1 MQEKLTGYPSIDKP
15 WLKYY
20 SKDDKNRAIPQD
32 NMYELIWKSNRDYL
46 SNNAVEFFNKH
57 ITYQA
62 LFDTIDTL
70 AKSFWAS
77 GIRKGDIVTIIAIT
91 TPEILCAIYALNRL
105 GAVCSCLYP
114 NMSDD
119 IIKAKV
125 QITNSKHI
133 ILLDL
138 FADKAN
144 SFKSDKS
151 ISIYLFRF
159 SQSMSALGKLALL
172 FKKTPKTEATTISY
186 NQLLSTGKNA
196 TPDYTENNPED
207 IALIMYSGGT
217 TGEPKGI
224 ILTNKNA
231 NAVSSQQ
238 NCSLLDLKREYTWQ
252 SVAAP
257 FITYTLI
264 YATHLPLSYGME
276 CKIVVYDPKEI
287 AKHIAS
293 NKNYFVSITPMNWE
307 LLIHDKSTRKANL
320 SNLIDPITGADY
332 MSPELENEINA
343 FFRAHGSKA
352 VMSQGYGMTEV
363 ASAVCRNYSTRLNK
377 MGSVGIPFKDTL
389 ISAFDPNTNQEL
401 KSGETGEICISG
413 PNVMLGYFNNKE
425 ATEEMIKKHSDG
437 KMWLHS
443 GDLGHIDEDGFVF
456 IDGRLKRMFVRHDGV
471 KVFAPYIEKIIM
483 QVEAVQRCCV
493 IGTKEPNYDTGKA
506 PFAFILLKEEYFGQK
521 ENIKRALL
529 EHCQKSLPEYE
540 VPVDFSFIR
549 EVPVTSANKVDFKA
563 LEKQAEEMNK
573 QQD

>member
-1 MQEKLTGYPSIDKP
+1 MSKGLTGYPSIDKP

-20 SKDDKNRAIPQD
+20 SKEDLSRSIPQD
-32 NMYELIWKSNRDYL
+32 NMFELIWKSNRDYL
-46 SNNAVEFFNKH
+46 SNNAIDFFNKH
-57 ITYQA
+57 ITYKTMFEEIER
-62 LFDTIDTL
+62 LSN
-70 AKSFWAS
+70 SFWAC
-77 GIRKGDIVTIIAIT
+77 GVRKGDIVTIIAIT
-91 TPEILCAIYALNRL
+91 TPEILYAIYALNRI

-119 IIKAKV
+119 IIKSKV
-125 QITNSKHI
+125 QITNSKYI
-133 ILLDL
+133 IVLDL

-144 SFKSDKS
+144 VFKNDKS
-151 ISIYLFRF
+151 ISVYLFSF
-159 SQSMSALGKLALL
+159 SRSMSTMGKLAFSL
-172 FKKTPKTEATTISY
+172 KKMPKVETTVISY
-186 NQLLSTGKNA
+186 NQLLSLGEKTQ
-196 TPDYTENNPED
+196 PEYTQNNSND

-224 ILTNKNA
+224 VLTNRNV

-276 CKIVVYDPKEI
+276 CKIVMYDPKGI

-293 NKNYFVSITPMNWE
+293 NENCFVSITPMNWE
-307 LLIHDKSTRKANL
+307 ILIHDKTTKNANL
-320 SNLIDPITGADY
+320 SKLIDPVTGADY

-343 FFRAHGSKA
+343 FFHEHGSKA

-377 MGSVGIPFKDTL
+377 MGSVGIPFKETL
-389 ISAFDPNTNQEL
+389 ISAFDPETNQEL
-401 KSGETGEICISG
+401 KYGETGEICISG

-456 IDGRLKRMFVRHDGV
+456 IDGRLKRMFARHDGV
-471 KVFAPYIEKIIM
+471 KVFAPYIEKTIM

-493 IGTKEPNYDTGKA
+493 VGAKEPNYETGKA
-506 PFAFILLKEEYFGQK
+506 PFAFIVLKEEYIGREAEVK
-521 ENIKRALL
+521 GELADY
-529 EHCQKSLPEYE
+529 CQKILPEYE
-540 VPVDFSFIR
+540 VPVDFIFVS
-549 EVPVTSANKVDFKA
+549 EVPVTGANKVDFKA
-563 LEKQAEEMNK
+563 LEKQAENL
-573 QQD
+573 